1 MGQLKRLV
9 LYIPDDLDD
18 RLERIRK
25 AGRWSRSEV
34 GKLLIE
40 AALREVDGVIPDGF
54 IEGLLRASTTEG
66 RDK

>member
-40 AALREVDGVIPDGF
+40 AALREVDGLIPDGF
-54 IEGLLRASTTEG
+54 IEGLLRTPDEQKGET
-66 RDK
+66 